1 MNIRLLSITVGVA
14 FLASAGCSSHQPAD
28 DVAYPVTQEHRDRA
42 SALVAR
48 MTLEEKCD
56 YIGGSKDGF
65 YIRPVERLG
74 IPLIRMAD
82 GPQGVRNNTRSTLF
96 ACGVAAAA
104 SWNEDVAYE
113 MGVALGQDSRARGVH
128 ILLGPGVN
136 ICRSPLCGRNFEY
149 MGEDPCLASATAVG
163 YIKGVQSQ
171 LSLIHI

>member
-1 MNIRLLSITVGVA
+1 MNIRILAISSVMLL
-14 FLASAGCSSHQPAD
+14 AGMTGCCRCD
-28 DVAYPVTQEHRDRA
+28 DTCCDLTFKVTQEHRDRA

-82 GPQGVRNNTRSTLF
+82 GPQGVRNNTRSTFF

-136 ICRSPLCGRNFEY
+136 ICRSPLRF
-149 MGEDPCLASATAVG
+149 
-163 YIKGVQSQ
+163 
-171 LSLIHI
+171 